1 MILLSAGQ
9 PISESRR
16 AGQPIKILTKE
27 EQEKMRTACR
37 VSSRNLPHAILLDHC
52 VTS

>member
-1 MILLSAGQ
+1 MMLSFVGQ

-27 EQEKMRTACR
+27 EQEKMRTSCR
-37 VSSRNLPHAILLDHC
+37 VSSRNVQRAILLDPRI
-52 VTS
+52 TS